1 MNSDLPEKFADRT
14 EHLVMEQSSPELT
27 PVPIMDLDA
36 VEHTLATLPDN
47 WWMEC
52 LTVAAQFDTAT
63 PEGIQAMS
71 LHVLQLTTALQVM
84 HERIKGLEEIIHNDR
99 NSDRDGELCR

>member
-1 MNSDLPEKFADRT
+1 MNSNEQTTFATDN
-14 EHLVMEQSSPELT
+14 LISPQASPSLT
-27 PVPIMDLDA
+27 PVPITDLDA
-36 VEHTLATLPDN
+36 VHHVLETLPDN
-47 WWMEC
+47 WWMDC

-99 NSDRDGELCR
+99 NSDSDGELCR